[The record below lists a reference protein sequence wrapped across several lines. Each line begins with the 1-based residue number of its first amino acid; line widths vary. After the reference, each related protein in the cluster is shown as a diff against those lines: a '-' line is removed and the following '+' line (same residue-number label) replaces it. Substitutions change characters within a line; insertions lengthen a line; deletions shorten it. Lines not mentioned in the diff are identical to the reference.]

1 MSSVNDTSRLWKHVC
16 PTLLLQRRRRH
27 MWVEFVVGSLPCSER
42 LFSGY
47 SGFPSPQKPT
57 FPDSNSTRNQV
68 DEEPLCECATRK
80 SLFYFIY
87 LFLTMIIS
95 SLTSPRS
102 VPFLLIVKYL
112 PVIMLFNLTRLV
124 PKDCISNTTK
134 IWQTKKEL
142 IRIPNSTYHF
152 TLILARISPPLNE
165 RSTSK
170 LSSETRREL
179 EQKYVPQLVLGLLL
193 VTRQLAI
200 GQVFLFPSNSP
211 RCLSERQLASVSFK
225 REVARS
231 RLLGASICAVPLS
244 QPIPVKNYF

>member
-1 MSSVNDTSRLWKHVC
+1 MSAQHSFSNDVDAICGLS
-16 PTLLLQRRRRH
+16 LLL
-27 MWVEFVVGSLPCSER
+27 VLPLVPR
-42 LFSGY
+42 GFSPGTPV
-47 SGFPSPQKPT
+47 FPSPQETT

-87 LFLTMIIS
+87 LFITMIIS

-112 PVIMLFNLTRLV
+112 PVVMLFNLTRLV

-200 GQVFLFPSNSP
+200 VFLFPSNSP